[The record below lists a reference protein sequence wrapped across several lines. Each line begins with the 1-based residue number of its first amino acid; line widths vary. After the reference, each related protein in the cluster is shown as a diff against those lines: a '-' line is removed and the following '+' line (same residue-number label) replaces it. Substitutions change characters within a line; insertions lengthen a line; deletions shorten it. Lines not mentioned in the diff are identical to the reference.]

1 MMAYVG
7 SSYRVQPGD
16 LVQLALQYDL
26 RHEDDLITQG
36 IVVGRNP
43 KSDRPIVL
51 FTNSVGPY
59 PNEPTCVI
67 ESNLRLLSKAGKNV

>member
-7 SSYRVQPGD
+7 SSYQVQVGD
-16 LVQLALQYDL
+16 LVQLVPHSSL
-26 RHEDDLITQG
+26 RHEDDLVTQG
-36 IVVGRNP
+36 IVTGRNP
-43 KSDRPIVL
+43 KSGRPIVL
-51 FTNSVGPY
+51 FTTTSGPY

>member
-16 LVQLALQYDL
+16 LVQLALRNDL

-51 FTNSVGPY
+51 FTNTVGPY

-67 ESNLRLLSKAGKNV
+67 ESNLRLLSKAGNK